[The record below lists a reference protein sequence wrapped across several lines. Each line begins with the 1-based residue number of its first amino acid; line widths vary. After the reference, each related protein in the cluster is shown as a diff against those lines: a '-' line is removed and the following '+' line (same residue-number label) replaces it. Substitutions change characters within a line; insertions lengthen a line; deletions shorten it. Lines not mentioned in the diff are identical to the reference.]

1 MKKNLLMNSVAF
13 LTCLFLFAGVSAQ
26 TNKQKQIVVTSPTNW
41 VVPTTLEDGIT
52 PMIVDS
58 VTFEAIGGGGA
69 GGYMTQG
76 LTRRGAGGGGGGAY
90 AKATVYSPTGMYT
103 ITPGTGGTNIL
114 NANPVDGSASTVTKG
129 ATKVLVA
136 AGGSSAV
143 FKPSNRDL
151 QEGAEGGKAADCTP
165 QDGAYSG
172 GNGGDPYGLLLGW
185 LFSYSGG
192 GGGAANSLG
201 NGHNAVNSNEVV
213 GGAPGAGSMP
223 AGRGGNGRTSQSSRG
238 ASGETYGGGGGG
250 ATAWFISGGHD
261 GGAGA
266 PGVVVITVYYTS
278 SSEDL
283 PTCGKPIIA
292 DGQVYQTV
300 LIGSACWMAENLRA
314 DAPEATYYD
323 NDNDNAQFGKLY
335 NWNDA
340 VGVNN
345 TPMAALSGGTY
356 IQGACPNGWAIPTT
370 AQFNTM
376 LANAGDVSA
385 IKSADESTWLPGQA
399 GTDASGFGAKG
410 AGYYESNQ
418 YQRLLG
424 YTYFWTS
431 DVTSSSSTT
440 AKTVE
445 LRCGCGEFTSLDKS
459 KENKFSVRCV
469 RVE

>member
-13 LTCLFLFAGVSAQ
+13 LMCLFLFAGVSAQ
-26 TNKQKQIVVTSPTNW
+26 SNKQKQIVVTSPTNW

-129 ATKVLVA
+129 ATEVLVA

-151 QEGAEGGKAADCTP
+151 QEGAEGGKATACYP
-165 QDGAYSG
+165 QAGAHSG

-201 NGHNAVNSNEVV
+201 DGYNALYSNEVY
-213 GGAPGAGSMP
+213 GGNPGSGDMP

-238 ASGETYGGGGGG
+238 VSGETFGGGGSG
-250 ATAWFISGGHD
+250 ATAWFISGGHN

-314 DAPEATYYD
+314 EAPEATYYD

-345 TPMAALSGGTY
+345 TPMTALSGGTY

-376 LANAGDVSA
+376 LAAAGDVSA
-385 IKSADESTWLPGQA
+385 IKSDDESTWLPGEA
-399 GTDASGFGAKG
+399 GTNASGFGAMG

-424 YTYFWTS
+424 YTYYWTS
-431 DVTSSSSTT
+431 ELTSSSSYT

-445 LRCGCGEFTSLDKS
+445 LRCGCGEFTSVEKS
-459 KENKFSVRCV
+459 KENKLSVRCV
-469 RVE
+469 RAN